1 MDRVYK
7 TNIVKP
13 EQAAGKKRVM
23 ENCQTTAHQQKHSER
38 SKIDA
43 T

>member
-1 MDRVYK
+1 MDCVYK
-7 TNIVKP
+7 NNIVTP
-13 EQAAGKKRVM
+13 EQAAGKKKVM
-23 ENCQTTAHQQKHSER
+23 ENCQATAHQQKHSER

>member
-1 MDRVYK
+1 MDHVYK
-7 TNIVKP
+7 NNIVTP
-13 EQAAGKKRVM
+13 EQAAVKKRVM

-38 SKIDA
+38 SKMDA